1 MVPDSVT
8 DVLGPIAGFTVT
20 PQLPQAKIVPFYQT
34 EEGRIRVDTLRRL
47 FRKDL
52 IADKPFLQ
60 GLLALEY
67 PDSLAIAILENER
80 AREYQAEK
88 EPEIRELSRAN
99 LQEFFTL
106 GIIDEETWRE
116 EMKRLDYSERY
127 IDWFFRA
134 MTVPKE

>member
-52 IADKPFLQ
+52 IADTPFLQ
-60 GLLALEY
+60 ALRALEY
-67 PDSLAIAILENER
+67 PESLARAILQNEV
-80 AREYQAEK
+80 ARKAEVER
-88 EPEIRELSRAN
+88 EPEVREISRAS
-99 LQEFFTL
+99 LKEFFTL
-106 GIIDEETWRE
+106 GIIDAATWRQ
-116 EMKRLDYSERY
+116 EMQSLDYPEKY
-127 IDWFFRA
+127 INWFFQA
-134 MTVPKE
+134 MTAPE